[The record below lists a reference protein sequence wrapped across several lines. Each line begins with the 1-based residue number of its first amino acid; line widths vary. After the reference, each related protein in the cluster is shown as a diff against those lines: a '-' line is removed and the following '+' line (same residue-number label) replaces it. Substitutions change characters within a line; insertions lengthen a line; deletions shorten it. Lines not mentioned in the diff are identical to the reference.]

1 MFAPLVSAIVPT
13 FNRAYCVCRT
23 IDSALAQTHSRVEV
37 LVVDDGS
44 TDDTRQVIQ
53 QRYGSEPRVKYIFQ
67 ENTGVSGA
75 RNTGM
80 QAAQGDCIALLDSDD
95 VWKPYKLDLQLA
107 VLERLPEVG
116 MVWTDMEAIDPS
128 GKVFSPRYIRE
139 FYSSY
144 RLWRMSALFSR
155 QIPIGKIAPH
165 LPPEVTEGTVFA
177 GDIYS
182 QMVMGN
188 LVHTSTVLMR
198 RERMEQTG
206 LFNVEFKAGEDYDF
220 HLRTTRAGPV
230 AFADVPALLYQRGLA
245 DRITRPEMRIHMAR
259 GFLRTLEATLAR
271 DRPRIR
277 LPEEMIDLALS
288 DAHGWIGDLALS
300 LGDRDEAQH
309 HLASSLRHRWCQPR
323 IAALWMLSHT
333 PTLLS
338 ALIRNSVRAVKS
350 IFRPQV
356 VTSLC

>member
-44 TDDTRQVIQ
+44 TDDTRQLIQ
-53 QRYGSEPRVKYIFQ
+53 QRYSAEPRVKYIFQ

-80 QAAQGDCIALLDSDD
+80 HAAQGDCIALLDSDD
-95 VWKPYKLDLQLA
+95 VWKPYKLELQLA
-107 VLERLPEVG
+107 VLEQLPEVG

-128 GKVFSPRYIRE
+128 GKTFAPRYIRQ
-139 FYSSY
+139 FYSAY
-144 RLWRMSALFSR
+144 RIWRMSELFSR
-155 QIPIGKIAPH
+155 QIPIAKIAPG
-165 LPPEVTEGTVFA
+165 LPADVTEGTVFA

-188 LVHTSTVLMR
+188 LVHTSTVLLR

-206 LFNVEFKAGEDYDF
+206 VFNVEFKAGEDYDF

-230 AFADVPALLYQRGLA
+230 AFADVPALKYQRGLA

-259 GFLRTLEATLAR
+259 GFLKTLETTLAR
-271 DRPRIR
+271 DRARIH
-277 LPEEMIDLALS
+277 LPDEMINLALS
-288 DAHGWIGDLALS
+288 DAHGWVGDLALS
-300 LGDRDEAQH
+300 LNNRDEAQR
-309 HLASSLRHRWCQPR
+309 HLALSLKHRWCQPR
-323 IAALWMLSHT
+323 IAGLWMLSRF
-333 PTLLS
+333 PRQF
-338 ALIRNSVRAVKS
+338 ADLIRSSVRAMKS
-350 IFRPQV
+350 PFRSEAPA
-356 VTSLC
+356 C